1 MLNRTPAH
9 LTPHNRGPPRR
20 PGPRRRR
27 SSRSTNPGPRWLVG
41 LQWPSSL
48 LLPPPPEARRPGR
61 RLADAAARASAA
73 GPRRCTGP
81 QAILSQKPPGLKA
94 PASTSAV
101 PDGTRNVPKRAPP
114 AKCTR
119 KRCSRL
125 KTKLNLREHRQQGWR
140 PLIAHLFYQLGFQHL
155 LRNPSS
161 PTLPNRKRGGRVCE
175 VQQLLQEYALLSLRA
190 ARLRVSPTT
199 HTQGN
204 ISDQSNF
211 RITETVQ
218 RHHGTCNRCP
228 RAFCKIVRTLMR
240 FASNFAQ
247 MFGVAP
253 RALPAALMAN
263 FGGCSESHPV
273 LHARAAGAQCPTTCI
288 AARKV

>member
-9 LTPHNRGPPRR
+9 LTHHNRGPPRR

-27 SSRSTNPGPRWLVG
+27 PSRCTDPGPRWLVG

-61 RLADAAARASAA
+61 RLADAAARASSAS
-73 GPRRCTGP
+73 PRRCTGP

-101 PDGTRNVPKRAPP
+101 PDGTRNVPTRAPP
-114 AKCTR
+114 AKRTR

-140 PLIAHLFYQLGFQHL
+140 PLIAHLFYQLGAQHL
-155 LRNPSS
+155 LYLRKPSS
-161 PTLPNRKRGGRVCE
+161 PTLPHRTRGGRVCGI
-175 VQQLLQEYALLSLRA
+175 QQLPQEFAQLALRA
-190 ARLRVSPTT
+190 DKLRVSPTT

-204 ISDQSNF
+204 ISDHSNL
-211 RITETVQ
+211 RNTETVQ
-218 RHHGTCNRCP
+218 RLHGTCTRCP
-228 RAFCKIVRTLMR
+228 RAFCKFIRTLMR
-240 FASNFAQ
+240 FASNLAQ
-247 MFGVAP
+247 IFGVAP
-253 RALPAALMAN
+253 RAFPAALLATHTHTLSS
-263 FGGCSESHPV
+263 CH
-273 LHARAAGAQCPTTCI
+273 
-288 AARKV
+288 